1 MQFGPVPSKIDD
13 IFKAVRGDS
22 YFSDSDFAKELKSNF
37 HFINKYVVCADKPAD
52 MDYLSESDVE
62 CLDISNAKCKDKSFD
77 ALAKLS
83 HGLAWQN
90 TQRDRAM
97 SVKDIL
103 REAGDAEGYVEYIE
117 KKLESESY
125 NFM

>member
-1 MQFGPVPSKIDD
+1 M
-13 IFKAVRGDS
+13 
-22 YFSDSDFAKELKSNF
+22 SNVLMF
-37 HFINKYVVCADKPAD
+37 RLP
-52 MDYLSESDVE
+52 
-62 CLDISNAKCKDKSFD
+62 NAKDKSFG
-77 ALAKLS
+77 ALTELS

-103 REAGDAEGYVEYIE
+103 REAGDAEGYVEYIG

-125 NFM
+125 NFL

>member
-37 HFINKYVVCADKPAD
+37 LFINKYVVCADKPAD

-62 CLDISNAKCKDKSFD
+62 YLDISNAKCKDKSFD
-77 ALAKLS
+77 ALAELS

-125 NFM
+125 NLM